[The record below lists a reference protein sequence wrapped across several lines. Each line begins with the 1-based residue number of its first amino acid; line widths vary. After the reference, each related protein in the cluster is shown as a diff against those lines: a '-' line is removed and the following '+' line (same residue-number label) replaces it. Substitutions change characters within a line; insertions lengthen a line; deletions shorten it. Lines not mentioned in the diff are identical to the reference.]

1 MEIDPKFRKALMKD
15 LSDELREWLKAD
27 YPDIGSKLFDKAEEL
42 KNEKIRLQRMV
53 KEFEETINKLMMS
66 NLQVVR
72 KEVNDFISK
81 DHPGAFSELN
91 TLKCDIQGMVKRFN
105 EREPLIEKKLKK
117 VFESDSLCEDVY
129 RMKDDL
135 KEVKKEL
142 EAYTRKLKN
151 LFK

>member
-1 MEIDPKFRKALMKD
+1 MEIDKNLRKAVVSS
-15 LSDELREWLKAD
+15 LSSEIREWLKEE
-27 YPDIGSKLFDKAEEL
+27 YPDIGSKLFEKAEEL
-42 KNEKIRLQRMV
+42 KNEKLRLQRMV

-66 NLQVVR
+66 NLQIVR

-81 DHPGAFSELN
+81 DHPGAFSDLN
-91 TLKCDIQGMVKRFN
+91 TLKCDIQGMVKKFN
-105 EREPLIEKKLKK
+105 EREPAIEKKLKK

-129 RMKDDL
+129 RMKDDV

-142 EAYTRKLKN
+142 ELLTRKLKN